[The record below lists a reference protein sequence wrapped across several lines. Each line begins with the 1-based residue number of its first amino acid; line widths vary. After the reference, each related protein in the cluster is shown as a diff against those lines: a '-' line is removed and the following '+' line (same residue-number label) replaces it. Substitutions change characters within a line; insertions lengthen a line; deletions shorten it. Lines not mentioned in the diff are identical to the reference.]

1 MSYSHRLPSTGLS
14 TAHAER
20 NINRLSTQLQ
30 DLENRVDSLSLIC
43 QAMWELLQERT
54 NVTENMLIEKVNEID
69 LEDGKLDSKR
79 SKPVTY
85 CLECHRPLSKRH
97 HRCLYCDRRHPL
109 DSAFDSI

>member
-1 MSYSHRLPSTGLS
+1 MSYSHRLSSTNLS
-14 TAHAER
+14 TARAER
-20 NINRLSTQLQ
+20 NVSRLSAQMQ

-54 NVTENMLIEKVNEID
+54 NVTEDMLIEKVHEID
-69 LEDGKLDSKR
+69 LEDGKLDGKR
-79 SKPVTY
+79 NKQVSY

-97 HRCLYCDRRHPL
+97 HRCMYCDRRHPL